1 MTFLPLG
8 NHVVA
13 QMEKIKLQSVELIS
27 FLAFFELYVRR
38 VNCTI
43 CLFTFVIDKIFF
55 VVEDFTKSR
64 KFLVVSIINSLRSF
78 LAAKEF
84 SWLEKSRKNKTST
97 DVLSGLSFDDSLEF
111 VTKENVKLVFTPA
124 DDFFNCCNFGP
135 FVHRIIA
142 SSSPP
147 ND

>member
-8 NHVVA
+8 NHVA

-55 VVEDFTKSR
+55 VV
-64 KFLVVSIINSLRSF
+64 
-78 LAAKEF
+78 
-84 SWLEKSRKNKTST
+84 
-97 DVLSGLSFDDSLEF
+97 
-111 VTKENVKLVFTPA
+111 
-124 DDFFNCCNFGP
+124 
-135 FVHRIIA
+135 
-142 SSSPP
+142 
-147 ND
+147 